1 MTRTP
6 LDLSQ
11 EATQTDVGAALLS
24 ALTQLQ
30 AGSQARDALNYQA
43 QQLRANAGQAQASAQ
58 RQAYDI
64 GRQGEILASN
74 ALARAAASGGGAS
87 DPSIVNLI
95 ARNAGESAYRQAV
108 ALYGGNDEARM
119 MRMQAQGKEFEGQQA
134 MRNGVENAIAT
145 GYGARATLMKG
156 MARDASLFQR
166 FGGGG
171 PKTEGDI

>member
-6 LDLSQ
+6 LELSQ
-11 EATQTDVGAALLS
+11 EATQTDVGAALYTALS
-24 ALTQLQ
+24 QLQ
-30 AGSQARDALNYQA
+30 AGNQARDALNFQA
-43 QQLRANAGQAQASAQ
+43 QQLRTNAGHAQASAQ

-64 GRQGEILASN
+64 SRQSEVIASN
-74 ALARAAASGGGAS
+74 ALAHAAASGGGAS

-108 ALYGGNDEARM
+108 ALYGGNDEARTLN
-119 MRMQAQGKEFEGQQA
+119 MQADTKQFEGKQA

-145 GYGARATLMKG
+145 GYGARSTLMKG

-166 FGGGG
+166 FGAGG
-171 PKTEGDI
+171 PKTQGDL